1 VELLNR
7 TAVIVTPK
15 RRFLEWV
22 NRLPDAGKPLTIED
36 AGSLRIVY
44 LAATGY
50 DTPEA
55 SEIID
60 TYYEELFEDSLHGWT
75 DDESLWPP
83 NRTSHVFRDWF
94 HVDCIDGVADADP
107 SEPLTIRELA
117 RTRCAACETEL
128 DSGAIAVI
136 TFSDRRTGRITIQ
149 ELDLLNEQGTKT
161 DDGNLPVLAF
171 RCCSETCAQRI
182 EEDLTEARNSENSNR
197 SDRSGGNHR

>member
-1 VELLNR
+1 MELLNR

-22 NRLPDAGKPLTIED
+22 NRLPDAGKPLTVEE
-36 AGSLRIVY
+36 AGSLRMVY
-44 LAATGY
+44 LAATG
-50 DTPEA
+50 DETPEV

-83 NRTSHVFRDWF
+83 NRTAHVFRDWF

-117 RTRCAACETEL
+117 RTRCSACEAEL
-128 DSGAIAVI
+128 DSNAIAVV
-136 TFSDRRTGRITIQ
+136 TFSDRRVGRMTVQ
-149 ELDLLNEQGTKT
+149 ELDLLHAPDTKP
-161 DDGNLPVLAF
+161 DDANLPVLVF
-171 RCCSETCAQRI
+171 RCCSEVCAQRI
-182 EEDLTEARNSENSNR
+182 EEGLTEARISE
-197 SDRSGGNHR
+197 